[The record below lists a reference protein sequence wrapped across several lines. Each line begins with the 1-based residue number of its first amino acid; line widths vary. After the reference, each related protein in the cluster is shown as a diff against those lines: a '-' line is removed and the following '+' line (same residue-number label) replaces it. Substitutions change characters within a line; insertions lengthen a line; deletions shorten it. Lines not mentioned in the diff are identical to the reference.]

1 MKKIYLFV
9 LLLTGFMYS
18 PGASAQAHMGITE
31 LEITNLHSDLI
42 FKSSTTTTGIH
53 YIYANMSLGTF
64 FYYFNK
70 STGLTDNCIQIPNDL
85 TSLNTQV
92 GIYNKKYVVTSPKS
106 WTAYLEGGA
115 MMYIKLLYLTEQK
128 TYYFTYKNIDE

>member
-1 MKKIYLFV
+1 MKKVYLFA
-9 LLLTGFMYS
+9 LLLTGLMYS
-18 PGASAQAHMGITE
+18 SVASAQAHLGITE
-31 LEITNLHSDLI
+31 SEIRNSHSDLI
-42 FKSSTTTTGIH
+42 FKSSTTTAGSH

-70 STGLTDNCIQIPNDL
+70 STGLTDHCIQIPNDL

-92 GIYNKKYVVTSPKS
+92 EIYNKKYVATSKKS
-106 WTAYLEGGA
+106 WTAYLEGGG

-128 TYYFTYKNIDE
+128 TYYFAYENIDE